1 MALGYAGDRTRVC
14 LTERFTIC
22 CVTLTKDRWPLVFIE
37 HEVVR
42 LCVELTVI
50 TKSSAPLVRS
60 IFHYIPGGAHSP
72 CRAGSSIQ
80 SLCSGTYYESL
91 EKLAVVLHQVLH
103 FLRFRCPAI
112 KRQILHRH
120 ILRQYLLVGRV
131 PLQGLQ
137 RLLSNSHHLPDGHSG
152 RCSS

>member
-72 CRAGSSIQ
+72 CRAGSSR
-80 SLCSGTYYESL
+80 LYPKY
-91 EKLAVVLHQVLH
+91 
-103 FLRFRCPAI
+103 FR
-112 KRQILHRH
+112 
-120 ILRQYLLVGRV
+120 
-131 PLQGLQ
+131 
-137 RLLSNSHHLPDGHSG
+137 
-152 RCSS
+152 